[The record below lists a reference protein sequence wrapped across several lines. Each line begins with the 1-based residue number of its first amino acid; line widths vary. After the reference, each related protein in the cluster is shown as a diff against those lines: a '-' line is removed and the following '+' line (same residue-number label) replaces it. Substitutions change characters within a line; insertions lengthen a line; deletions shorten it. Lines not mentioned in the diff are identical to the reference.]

1 MRQLTSIAAAA
12 LLLTATGIGSVA
24 ATEESA
30 VEGGAEQ
37 AANVAYEAVNTA
49 SAMVKAAA
57 PPAAG
62 RAEKRVHEGTN
73 RTYLVWSLAQLRNE
87 PVTTNDMQLGAI
99 RIGSDAATLL
109 RAFGT
114 PKEVRCGNMD
124 TEYRF
129 ADGVA
134 VVREA
139 PAWPSAVA
147 AQYGIDTAKLQRGVV
162 AVASTAHTP
171 ATPRGLTVG
180 NSRENVIRLYGAPSQ
195 VRWEPSEETTYYL
208 YDNPEGT
215 QRLTVK
221 IHALQVAEL
230 RLDRLSGQNTPDMQQ
245 APLQL
250 MGLGIGELYREPTWA
265 TWESKAEVGTR
276 CYWLFRDMMVEVDQP
291 TQKIRKVIVRSPHVA
306 TSKGIALG
314 DSAST
319 VLHVYG
325 KPILQEEGK
334 SGCPVVWYYIDD
346 AQPGVYLAFVISA
359 DKKEIIDI
367 VLTDARLPVSADCD
381 VRYGLKENGNE
392 GKTR

>member
-12 LLLTATGIGSVA
+12 LLLTATGIGGVA
-24 ATEESA
+24 AAEGNA
-30 VEGGAEQ
+30 VEAVPEQ
-37 AANVAYEAVNTA
+37 ALNVAHEAVTA
-49 SAMVKAAA
+49 TSEPVTAAA

-109 RAFGT
+109 RVFGT
-114 PKEVRCGNMD
+114 PKEVRHGNMD

-139 PAWPSAVA
+139 PEWSSAVA
-147 AQYGIDTAKLQRGVV
+147 AQYGIDAAKLQRGVV
-162 AVASTAHTP
+162 AVASAAHTP
-171 ATPRGLTVG
+171 ATLRGLTVG

-195 VRWEPSEETTYYL
+195 VRWEPAEETTYYL

-221 IHALQVAEL
+221 IHALQVDEL
-230 RLDRLSGQNTPDMQQ
+230 RLDRLSGQKASDAQP

-250 MGLGIGELYREPTWA
+250 MGLSVGELYREPTWA
-265 TWESKAEVGTR
+265 TWESKAEVGMR

-325 KPILQEEGK
+325 KPILQEDGK
-334 SGCPVVWYYIDD
+334 PGCPVVWYYIDD
-346 AQPGVYLAFVISA
+346 TQPGVYLALVISA
-359 DKKEIIDI
+359 DKQEVIDI
-367 VLTDARLPVSADCD
+367 VLTDTRLAVSADRD
-381 VRYGLKENGNE
+381 VRYGLKEDGNE
-392 GKTR
+392 GKAR